1 MATLAAAEHASA
13 AGGRCAVAAHWSA
26 YEAQG
31 ASGVGLFNWLHHR
44 CKHLALLRAHRAARQ
59 RCGLLALVALRARE
73 LGKCACRLGCR
84 CSRIWH
90 SWLVGRSL
98 FLERLRG
105 LVQAEERDRLLRW
118 CRLL

>member
-1 MATLAAAEHASA
+1 MATLAAAEHAA
-13 AGGRCAVAAHWSA
+13 AAAGRCAVAAHWSA

-73 LGKCACRLGCR
+73 LGKCACRLGC
-84 CSRIWH
+84 
-90 SWLVGRSL
+90 
-98 FLERLRG
+98 
-105 LVQAEERDRLLRW
+105 
-118 CRLL
+118 